1 MYDLSVCACAC
12 TRMAVYMVVCSMC
25 SVCAHACLC
34 IWGLGAHIIA
44 ENREE

>member
-25 SVCAHACLC
+25 SVYAHACLC